1 MLLLLAANNYFVQVL
16 ETFHVSFLVFFMLHV
31 ELNRKIELNDYVSI
45 VGETAVEEVK
55 ALAERLKGKS
65 VTHVNSTAFG
75 GGVAEVLHSMIP
87 LMRDAGLEVHWE
99 VIHGDLPFFNT
110 TKKIHN
116 ALQGANLLLTKEE
129 EYTYLEYNRM
139 NSESAIIDT
148 DIVMVHDNQPAAM
161 IQFHPNKM
169 NKWIWRCHIDLST
182 PSLAVWN
189 FLEQYINRYDAA
201 IFTAKEYVI
210 PSLTVPMLT
219 IRPPSINPLCDKNR
233 ELNDNEVLSILDRY
247 DVKPDQPIITQVG
260 RFDPWKDPLGTIDVY
275 RLVKKE
281 IPNVQLL
288 LIAGMAADDPEGW
301 LYFEKTARHACEDS
315 DVYLLTDLKDVKD
328 LEVNAFQRA
337 SQVVLQMSTR
347 EGFGLTVTEALWKG
361 VPVVA
366 RHVGGI
372 PLQIQDGTTG
382 FMVETVEQAA
392 DRTVYLL
399 KHPELAQQMGKKGKE
414 FVRENFLIIRHL
426 RDYFTLFTELL
437 KC

>member
-1 MLLLLAANNYFVQVL
+1 MLR
-16 ETFHVSFLVFFMLHV
+16 V
-31 ELNRKIELNDYVSI
+31 ELNRKMALDDYVPI
-45 VGETAVEEVK
+45 VGEAGVEEVK
-55 ALAERLKGKS
+55 ALGEQLKGKS

-99 VIHGDLPFFNT
+99 VMRGDLPFFNI

-116 ALQGANLLLTKEE
+116 ALQGANLMLSKEE
-129 EYTYLEYNRM
+129 EHTYLEYNRI
-139 NSESAIIDT
+139 NSELTGLDT
-148 DIVMVHDNQPAAM
+148 DVVMVHDNQPAAL
-161 IQFHPNKM
+161 IHFFPQKN
-169 NKWIWRCHIDLST
+169 NKWIWRCHVDLST
-182 PSLAVWN
+182 PNLAVWN
-189 FLEQYINRYDAA
+189 FLEQYIIRYDAA
-201 IFTAKEYVI
+201 IFTAKEYVV
-210 PSLTVPMLT
+210 PSLTVPTLS
-219 IRPPSINPLCDKNR
+219 IRPPSINPLSEKNR
-233 ELNDNEVLSILDRY
+233 ELTNSEVLSVLERY
-247 DVKPDQPIITQVG
+247 GVKPNQPILTQVG
-260 RFDPWKDPLGTIDVY
+260 RFDPWKDPSGTIDVY

-315 DVYLLTDLKDVKD
+315 DVYLLTDLKGVKD
-328 LEVNAFQRA
+328 LEVNALQRA
-337 SQVVLQMSTR
+337 SQVILQMSTR

-366 RHVGGI
+366 RRVGGI

-382 FMVETVEQAA
+382 FLIDTVEQAA
-392 DRTVYLL
+392 ERTICLL
-399 KHPELAQQMGKKGKE
+399 KNPEMAHQIGQNGKE
-414 FVRENFLIIRHL
+414 YVRENFLIIKHL